1 MPVTAIDPAGFEAK
15 FRADID
21 PWDYRASRLER
32 VKRRDLLLACGHRPY
47 GRVLELACAIG
58 VTSRAL
64 APISLRL
71 LALDSSPTAIREA
84 QKGGKDL
91 KNVTFRLATLPAEMP
106 AGPFD
111 LIVVSELAYYLPP
124 AELAR
129 LAKMLGGRLSR
140 GGRVV
145 VLHHLRPF
153 RDAAIHPAL
162 AHGRLVRLLAR
173 ALVPDWRR
181 QTARYRV
188 DGLVKP

>member
-1 MPVTAIDPAGFEAK
+1 MPTAAIDPAGFEAK
-15 FRADID
+15 FRDNID

-32 VKRRDLLLACGHRPY
+32 VKRRDLMLACGHRPY
-47 GRVLELACAIG
+47 GRVLELASAIG

-71 LALDSSPTAIREA
+71 VALDASPTAIVEA
-84 QKGGKDL
+84 ERSGRDL
-91 KNVTFRLATLPAEMP
+91 ANVTFERATLPGEMP

-111 LIVVSELAYYLPP
+111 LIVASEIAYYLP
-124 AELAR
+124 ERDLAR
-129 LAKMLGGRLSR
+129 LARMIPARLSR

-145 VLHHLRPF
+145 LLHHLRPY

-162 AHGRLVRLLAR
+162 AHEGLFRQLAR
-173 ALVPDWRR
+173 RLVPDWRR
-181 QTARYRV
+181 RTARYRV